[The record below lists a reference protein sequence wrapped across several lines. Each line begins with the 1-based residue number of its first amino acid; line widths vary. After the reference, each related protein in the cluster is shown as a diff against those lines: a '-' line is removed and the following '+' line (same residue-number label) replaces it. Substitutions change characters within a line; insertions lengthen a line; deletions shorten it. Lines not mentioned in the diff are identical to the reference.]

1 MKDKH
6 DENTIEMSKIYNVL
20 NTQNRLCYQQGI
32 CSCLL
37 CTVVSFRM
45 DRTYNISKLQKL
57 NLPSKEHTLP
67 FYGCTGRI
75 FLVLITNLRF
85 FVVFMEPYIQEK
97 MNQPDDS
104 VCCVLGSVC
113 SLNVIT
119 PELAL
124 YLVCLLSLEVLM
136 VSVIELDFMR
146 FLCGVN
152 ENILKFV
159 LYPFYKVWL
168 EVPVQQ

>member
-1 MKDKH
+1 MYILAHSNSIFFQICTHINNNVIFHGNLRICENVYYRKKDIKRGRMKDKY
-6 DENTIEMSKIYNVL
+6 DGNTIEMSKIYNVL

-32 CSCLL
+32 YSCLL

-85 FVVFMEPYIQEK
+85 FVVFMERYI
-97 MNQPDDS
+97 
-104 VCCVLGSVC
+104 
-113 SLNVIT
+113 
-119 PELAL
+119 
-124 YLVCLLSLEVLM
+124 
-136 VSVIELDFMR
+136 
-146 FLCGVN
+146 
-152 ENILKFV
+152 
-159 LYPFYKVWL
+159 
-168 EVPVQQ
+168 